1 MKMRSIEIGRIVVV
15 QNMMW
20 VGIDNENPTKRMPR
34 RAKMSHKKRISLA
47 GLGVLLGEAGL
58 LIDPAPRL
66 DAGPVLMGEAF
77 RFVVDDVSI
86 HKLM

>member
-1 MKMRSIEIGRIVVV
+1 MKILQKECRETGENVSIRG
-15 QNMMW
+15 
-20 VGIDNENPTKRMPR
+20 K
-34 RAKMSHKKRISLA
+34 ACSSLLA

-66 DAGPVLMGEAF
+66 DAGPVLVGEAF
-77 RFVVDDVSI
+77 RFVVDDMSI